1 MLLAVIFCVG
11 SGPDSPIGI
20 RMKYSR
26 NNSVAFSRIS
36 AIWGDGN
43 CLVEEVSDG
52 EMEWISASFYRPG
65 SLRTNK
71 KWVHG
76 IKSN

>member
-1 MLLAVIFCVG
+1 
-11 SGPDSPIGI
+11 
-20 RMKYSR
+20 MKYSR
-26 NNSVAFSRIS
+26 NNSVAFLRICD
-36 AIWGDGN
+36 IWGVGN
-43 CLVEEVSDG
+43 CLVEEVSEG
-52 EMEWISASFYRPG
+52 EMEWISASFYWPG

>member
-1 MLLAVIFCVG
+1 MGA
-11 SGPDSPIGI
+11 

-26 NNSVAFSRIS
+26 NNSVVFSRIS
-36 AIWGDGN
+36 AIMGVGN
-43 CLVEEVSDG
+43 YLVEEVSDG
-52 EMEWISASFYRPG
+52 EMEWIKCIFSRPG